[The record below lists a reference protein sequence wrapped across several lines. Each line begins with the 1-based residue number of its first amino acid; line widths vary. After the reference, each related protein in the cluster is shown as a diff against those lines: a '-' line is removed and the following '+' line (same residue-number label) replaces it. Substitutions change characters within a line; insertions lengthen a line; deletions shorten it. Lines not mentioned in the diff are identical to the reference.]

1 MSFANN
7 LKVIVS
13 GTTLALSLAATGLA
27 FAEQPYRADGLGQ
40 AIALKQEY
48 SGVFNPV
55 VEVKNQT
62 HQQVTADVTANGRT
76 DELGLAIAAKNET
89 PVRVNS
95 ALAATKNTGSN
106 HSGQ

>member
-1 MSFANN
+1 MSFSNN

-27 FAEQPYRADGLGQ
+27 YAEQPYRTDGLGQ
-40 AIALKQEY
+40 AIALKQQY
-48 SGVFNPV
+48 SGVVDPV

-62 HQQVTADVTANGRT
+62 HEQVTADVTAKGRV
-76 DELGLAIAAKNET
+76 DALGLAIAAKNET

-106 HSGQ
+106 PSGQ